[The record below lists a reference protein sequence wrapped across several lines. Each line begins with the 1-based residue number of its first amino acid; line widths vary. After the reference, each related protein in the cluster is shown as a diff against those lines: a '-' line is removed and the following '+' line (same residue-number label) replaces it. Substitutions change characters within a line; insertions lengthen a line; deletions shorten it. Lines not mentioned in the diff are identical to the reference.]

1 LKRRF
6 KIAISCFYYV
16 FCRPI
21 FLIAN
26 LLGHRAGR
34 PLIILYYHDIPDSA
48 RAGFARQMDMLIKRA
63 TVVSADWRGAATK
76 RLVCAITFDD
86 ALNSV
91 MTNALPELAK
101 RQIPCTIF
109 VPAGIMGR
117 KPDWVMET
125 ECNPAETVASPEE
138 IKSLPGPLV
147 TIGAHTVSH
156 PFLSRIPRDA
166 ARAEIEMSRAMLSA
180 TTGHPISLM
189 SFPYGDYD
197 DGVAA
202 MCREAGYD
210 LVFGIEPQRI
220 DPLACDFIRGRVAV
234 DPTDGPLTFFLKMT
248 GSYSWMP
255 FVSELKK
262 ALIGAPSFARPS
274 TPRPGHSSA
283 AVQPTKR
290 VHNVRSGVS

>member
-1 LKRRF
+1 MKRRV
-6 KIAISCFYYV
+6 KIAISSLYFV
-16 FCRPI
+16 FRWPI
-21 FLIAN
+21 LLIAD
-26 LLGHRAGR
+26 LLGYATGR
-34 PLIILYYHDIPDSA
+34 RLVVLYYHDIPDSA

-63 TVVSADWRGAATK
+63 TVVGADWRGAATK

-91 MTNALPELAK
+91 LTNALPELAK

-109 VPAGIMGR
+109 VPAGMMGR

-125 ECNPAETVASPEE
+125 ECNQAETVARPEE
-138 IKSLPGPLV
+138 IKSLLGPLV

-166 ARAEIEMSRAMLSA
+166 ARAEIEQSRAILSA
-180 TTGHPISLM
+180 ATGHPVSLM

-197 DGVAA
+197 ADVAA
-202 MCREAGYD
+202 MCNEAGYD

-220 DPLACDFIRGRVAV
+220 DPLACDFIRGRTSV
-234 DPTDGPLTFFLKMT
+234 DPSDGPLTFFLKMT

-262 ALIGAPSFARPS
+262 ALIGAP
-274 TPRPGHSSA
+274 
-283 AVQPTKR
+283 
-290 VHNVRSGVS
+290 